1 MEIIY
6 KFEQSLSKAGITKT
20 ASEYI
25 RISLIIAIITS
36 LTAVIPMVIILNRL
50 NQLSNLVV
58 FLIIIFLLIVVS
70 SIMFPY
76 MKISLR
82 AAEIN
87 NSLPLLITYLG
98 GISTSKASRDQ
109 LFEYS
114 GEKQKEFGLGAL
126 EMKRVRT
133 LATDWNL
140 GYPEALSSVSSSTP
154 SDILSDF
161 LSRFAQAMESG
172 EKLEDFFK
180 KEQKSSL
187 DLYISSYKRSLSSLD
202 LLSEAYQA
210 VNISYVFVTLTTLII
225 SLLFGSGNVLNVLIT
240 NLVLLFG
247 VNIPLLMAFKTSL
260 ISDPLT
266 MYKYNDRS
274 LEKFNLISFLMLGLI
289 LPLALVLLLMLS
301 VPFWLSMT
309 IVGVIIVPIGYL
321 SENLERFV
329 KRRDE
334 NFAVFVRTLGGTAEA
349 MGGSTLHALQ
359 AIMSQRLGPL
369 SENLGSLVARLEFG
383 IADEIA
389 WAEFSKETGSSL
401 IGRFISIYLESVS
414 IGGSPDQTSK
424 FVSENVERILEVR
437 KDRAQKISAIR
448 GLVLPMHV
456 TMVGII
462 IFMLK
467 IIILLTLIMTIGQS
481 TQQGELASQAPLG
494 ASSIDSTAIVF
505 FFFNLI
511 IIFLTLFN
519 SLVITIPEQGLFRT
533 MFKSTGIMFIV
544 SGFTVLLV
552 GKIADAMFQSF
563 LGGFTG

>member
-1 MEIIY
+1 
-6 KFEQSLSKAGITKT
+6 
-20 ASEYI
+20 
-25 RISLIIAIITS
+25 
-36 LTAVIPMVIILNRL
+36 
-50 NQLSNLVV
+50 
-58 FLIIIFLLIVVS
+58 
-70 SIMFPY
+70 
-76 MKISLR
+76 
-82 AAEIN
+82 
-87 NSLPLLITYLG
+87 G

>member
-389 WAEFSKETGSSL
+389 WAEFSKETG
-401 IGRFISIYLESVS
+401 V
-414 IGGSPDQTSK
+414 
-424 FVSENVERILEVR
+424 V
-437 KDRAQKISAIR
+437 
-448 GLVLPMHV
+448 
-456 TMVGII
+456 
-462 IFMLK
+462 
-467 IIILLTLIMTIGQS
+467 
-481 TQQGELASQAPLG
+481 
-494 ASSIDSTAIVF
+494 
-505 FFFNLI
+505 
-511 IIFLTLFN
+511 
-519 SLVITIPEQGLFRT
+519 
-533 MFKSTGIMFIV
+533 
-544 SGFTVLLV
+544 
-552 GKIADAMFQSF
+552 
-563 LGGFTG
+563 